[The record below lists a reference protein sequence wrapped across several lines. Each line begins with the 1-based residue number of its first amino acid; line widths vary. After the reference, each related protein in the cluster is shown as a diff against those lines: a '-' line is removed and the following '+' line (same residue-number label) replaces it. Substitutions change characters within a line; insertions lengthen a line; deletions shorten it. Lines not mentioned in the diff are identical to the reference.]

1 MNTPELTPGSG
12 KPVRVVRDECW
23 ELTAPLPL
31 RIITTTVPVSRP
43 LPLRLRLALLQPC
56 RVHSQPC
63 VRRER
68 GERS

>member
-1 MNTPELTPGSG
+1 MNTPELTPGPG

-23 ELTAPLPL
+23 ELMAPLPL
-31 RIITTTVPVSRP
+31 RIITTTAAVSRP

-56 RVHSQPC
+56 RVHGPAS

-68 GERS
+68 GEQS